1 MNKPS
6 ESEEQHRLIRELVE
20 RSLSGDLSAFRLLM
34 ESQQQYA
41 YAVAFPLLR
50 DEENAKDVVQEAFI
64 RVWNNLG
71 SYRREV
77 KFTTWLYKIVI
88 NLCYDKMKMDSR
100 RKNIFGYIGDL
111 LGRNDFAQGKSLA
124 GEIEKSD
131 LCRHVLA
138 EAKKLPPKEQLVFHL
153 RDVEDFSIEEIAEMA
168 SISVASVKTNL
179 CYARKRIR
187 VAVSRMQESEHV

>member
-6 ESEEQHRLIRELVE
+6 ESEQKHQLIQELVE
-20 RSLSGDLSAFRLLM
+20 RSLNGDLSAFRLLM
-34 ESQQQYA
+34 ESQQRYA

-50 DEENAKDVVQEAFI
+50 DEENTKDVVQEAFI

-71 SYRREV
+71 AYKSDV

-88 NLCYDKMKMDSR
+88 NLCYDRMKMDSR

-111 LGRNDFAQGKSLA
+111 LGRNDFSPGKSLLE
-124 GEIEKSD
+124 EIERND
-131 LCRHVLA
+131 LCKQVLS

-153 RDVEDFSIEEIAEMA
+153 RDVQDFSIEEIAEMA
-168 SISVASVKTNL
+168 GISVASVKTNL
-179 CYARKRIR
+179 CYARKKIR
-187 VAVSRMQESEHV
+187 VAVSRMQESERV

>member
-1 MNKPS
+1 MNTPS
-6 ESEEQHRLIRELVE
+6 ESEQKNKRLQELIE

-34 ESQQQYA
+34 ESQQRYA

-50 DEENAKDVVQEAFI
+50 NEENAKDVVQEAFI
-64 RVWNNLG
+64 RVWNNL
-71 SYRREV
+71 SAYRREV

-88 NLCYDKMKMDSR
+88 NLCYDRMKMDSR

-111 LGRNDFAQGKSLA
+111 LGRNDFAGSKSLHE
-124 GEIEKSD
+124 EIEKTD

-153 RDVEDFSIEEIAEMA
+153 RDVQDFSIEEIAEMA

-179 CYARKRIR
+179 CYARKKIR
-187 VAVSRMQESEHV
+187 VAVIRMQESEHV